1 MWFKHGFLFK
11 RTNYRF
17 KHFCLNS
24 QWYCSL
30 NVLVQQRLGSLSIWT
45 WNACFRINSLIWR
58 PVSTQFVFDP
68 TQTQGKSPTFATKP
82 DRLLT
87 KAIGIVVL
95 VRSFTKNG
103 SYQASGG
110 FRWFRSAWFLELSKK
125 LSCSPRSWK
134 MSGINT
140 SVCEPK
146 NDGGQG
152 QGVLPMYH
160 KAQFEGSPH

>member
-11 RTNYRF
+11 WTNYRF
-17 KHFCLNS
+17 KHVCLNS
-24 QWYCSL
+24 QWCCSL

-45 WNACFRINSLIWR
+45 WNAYFRINSLIWR
-58 PVSTQFVFDP
+58 PVSTHFVLTLHKHRENHQHLPITSNNCSQKPLELSSWSDLSP
-68 TQTQGKSPTFATKP
+68 QLCWKS
-82 DRLLT
+82 
-87 KAIGIVVL
+87 
-95 VRSFTKNG
+95 
-103 SYQASGG
+103 ASGG
-110 FRWFRSAWFLELSKK
+110 FRWFRSAWFLELSWIVLFSQIK
-125 LSCSPRSWK
+125 RK

-160 KAQFEGSPH
+160 KAQFEGPPH